1 MKVITVPEPVALSHL
16 DGSPTLANGQQIVI
30 DFKSFLL
37 GRASEQAFTGEK
49 KGMDAALFVF
59 AFKQH
64 LDGQDFEL
72 GAGTTVWI
80 EDEEYKALKRS
91 CDQAQLLPEVMCA
104 LLPHFQAVKDA
115 KDETPKKAEEK

>member
-37 GRASEQAFTGEK
+37 GRASEPAFTGEK
-49 KGMDAALFVF
+49 TGREMSVFVM
-59 AFKQH
+59 AFVQH
-64 LDGQDFEL
+64 LAGQDWDV
-72 GAGTTVWI
+72 GTTVRL

-91 CDQAQLLPEVMCA
+91 CDQAQLLPEVMCG
-104 LLPHFQAVKDA
+104 LLPHFQAVEDA
-115 KDETPKKAEEK
+115 KNETPKKAEEK